1 MRIHF
6 VKPLRIIMLILIM
19 VITISFTIYI
29 YLGFTNKFP
38 SKEVYLAAILFP
50 VLIAPIITL
59 LIINLKILKNNKI
72 KRNKTHNALC
82 IVNFILLPVLV
93 IAGIFSLTTFI
104 CGGHGHS
111 YTDKYSDYL
120 TLMNEEPYKSNLP
133 CFEEKEIQ
141 KFKYYENS
149 IDSHQE
155 DFFVVLEY
163 DNEDQFINSL
173 NRIKAFMPNY
183 KTEINKFNDS
193 YQDIINSN
201 KMNSYEMKKV
211 NNTYE
216 IIGEYLV
223 ISYETNSKRIV
234 ISYWNFLSDEF
245 ISDHNPYLFEY
256 FEYIL

>member
-1 MRIHF
+1 MWQNTLAQFIN
-6 VKPLRIIMLILIM
+6 IDG
-19 VITISFTIYI
+19 S
-29 YLGFTNKFP
+29 NKEYCWRTKIKLVAQKIGNNQ

-50 VLIAPIITL
+50 VLIAPIIAL
-59 LIINLKILKNNKI
+59 LILNLKILKNNKI
-72 KRNKTHNALC
+72 KSNKTHNALC
-82 IVNFILLPVLV
+82 IVNFILLPALV
-93 IAGIFSLTTFI
+93 IAGFFSLTTFI
-104 CGGHGHS
+104 YGGHGHS

-173 NRIKAFMPNY
+173 NRIKAFMPYY
-183 KTEINKFNDS
+183 KTVINKFNDS

-201 KMNSYEMKKV
+201 YNIYF
-211 NNTYE
+211 
-216 IIGEYLV
+216 
-223 ISYETNSKRIV
+223 
-234 ISYWNFLSDEF
+234 FLS
-245 ISDHNPYLFEY
+245 ILEY
-256 FEYIL
+256 M

>member
-6 VKPLRIIMLILIM
+6 VKPLRIIMLVLIM
-19 VITISFTIYI
+19 LVTISLTIYI
-29 YLGFTNKFP
+29 YLGFTNRFP

-59 LIINLKILKNNKI
+59 LILNLKILKNNKI

-82 IVNFILLPVLV
+82 IVNFILLPALV
-93 IAGIFSLTTFI
+93 IAGFFSLTTFI
-104 CGGHGHS
+104 YGGHGHS

-120 TLMNEEPYKSNLP
+120 TLMKEEPYKSNLP

-141 KFKYYENS
+141 KFKFYENS
-149 IDSHQE
+149 IDGHQE

-163 DNEDQFINSL
+163 DNEAQFINSL

-183 KTEINKFNDS
+183 KTEINKFNNS
-193 YQDIINSN
+193 YQDRSNSN

-234 ISYWNFLSDEF
+234 ISYWDFLSDEF

>member
-1 MRIHF
+1 MTDF
-6 VKPLRIIMLILIM
+6 
-19 VITISFTIYI
+19 Y
-29 YLGFTNKFP
+29 
-38 SKEVYLAAILFP
+38 
-50 VLIAPIITL
+50 TL
-59 LIINLKILKNNKI
+59 LEYAERIGKDPGNWYNVFLIDKGSNDGLETDMVVLSGNGLVGHIIETAPNYSKVLSII
-72 KRNKTHNALC
+72 DDRNAVSSK
-82 IVNFILLPVLV
+82 VLR
-93 IAGIFSLTTFI
+93 T
-104 CGGHGHS
+104 
-111 YTDKYSDYL
+111 SDLGVTKGDL

-245 ISDHNPYLFEY
+245 ISDHNPYMFEY